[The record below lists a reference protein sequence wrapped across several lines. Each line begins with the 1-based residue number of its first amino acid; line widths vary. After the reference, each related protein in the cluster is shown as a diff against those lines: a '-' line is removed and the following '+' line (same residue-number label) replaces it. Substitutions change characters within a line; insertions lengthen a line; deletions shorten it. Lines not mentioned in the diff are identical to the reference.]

1 MLRVQSRNRI
11 NSNTKMKERDRE
23 QHSACVRKEKV
34 RKSERGTQRAE
45 RAKQQA
51 YPGAVVERHH
61 NHNHNNSV
69 ERYTMFLVEGTFL
82 LVVFYKGTQCFT
94 TSRYEES
101 YR

>member
-1 MLRVQSRNRI
+1 
-11 NSNTKMKERDRE
+11 MKERDRE

-45 RAKQQA
+45 V

-61 NHNHNNSV
+61 NNHSV
-69 ERYTMFLVEGTFL
+69 DLQRYTMFLVEGTFL

>member
-1 MLRVQSRNRI
+1 
-11 NSNTKMKERDRE
+11 MKERDRE
-23 QHSACVRKEKV
+23 QHSACVKRE
-34 RKSERGTQRAE
+34 RGRERGTQRAE

-61 NHNHNNSV
+61 NNHSV
-69 ERYTMFLVEGTFL
+69 DLQRYTMFLVEGTFL